1 MTQNSRIRRLD
12 ILSLNLKEI
21 KQSAP
26 QTKLILSKATKETE
40 ASIQTITKPWMLSL
54 SNQVFIS
61 RNKIGSKL
69 LRNFKNE
76 FLLDDP
82 YILKTRF
89 FVDYHRMHDPALRRY
104 YNSIP
109 VKNRLKKLKLISTE
123 NDAIC
128 THKEFIEY
136 LQYLNS
142 KLNSDRLEE
151 DRLNVNKQ
159 KLLLHF
165 CYNHYLSVNFFVER
179 KEVNRSFPK
188 IKRIQKA

>member
-12 ILSLNLKEI
+12 ILSLNSKEI
-21 KQSAP
+21 KQLAP
-26 QTKLILSKATKETE
+26 QTKLILSKTKKGTQPL
-40 ASIQTITKPWMLSL
+40 IQTLTKPWMLSL
-54 SNQVFIS
+54 SNQIFIS

-82 YILKTRF
+82 YILKSRF

-104 YNSIP
+104 YNSVP

-128 THKEFIEY
+128 TYREFVEY

-142 KLNSDRLEE
+142 KLNSDRMEE

-159 KLLLHF
+159 TLLLHF
-165 CYNHYLSVNFFVER
+165 C
-179 KEVNRSFPK
+179 
-188 IKRIQKA
+188 

>member
-26 QTKLILSKATKETE
+26 LTKLILSETTKGT
-40 ASIQTITKPWMLSL
+40 APSIQTITKPWMPSL
-54 SNQVFIS
+54 SNQVLIS
-61 RNKIGSKL
+61 RNKIGRKL
-69 LRNFKNE
+69 LRNFKND

-82 YILKTRF
+82 YILRTRF

-128 THKEFIEY
+128 THKEFVEY
-136 LQYLNS
+136 LQYLDS
-142 KLNSDRLEE
+142 KLKSDRMKE
-151 DRLNVNKQ
+151 DRLNVNKHMF
-159 KLLLHF
+159 LHF
-165 CYNHYLSVNFFVER
+165 RYNHYLSVIFFCRE
-179 KEVNRSFPK
+179 
-188 IKRIQKA
+188 KRGYPFISKN